1 MKSNERIL
9 MQKLKEMEDNRDA
22 VLKMSNTRF
31 INKLINEKF
40 FYDDKDF
47 KLFVLEMMVEAFN
60 TDTDWP
66 IRYYRDDEE
75 PEPLTKEEIGED
87 ISDLVKQQSIWED

>member
-47 KLFVLEMMVEAFN
+47 KFFVLEMMVEAFN